1 MKKRDRSHV
10 CAILYE
16 GLSTFEFAIATEI
29 FGLPRPDFGA
39 QWYQFTTASEGG
51 GWVTANTGFAIQ
63 AQHTFEALETAGTIV
78 IPGWP
83 TEQETPP
90 PELSAHIL
98 RALDEGARLVSIC
111 SGAFLLAALGLLSGR
126 RATTHWLYA
135 DKLQARYPD
144 IEVDPNVLFV
154 DTDPLITSAGSAAG
168 IDLLLHLVRQDYG
181 AEKANIVARRLVV
194 PPHRD
199 GDQRQ
204 YIPSPI
210 AHHQNDRLR
219 PLLDQVRAAPQDDW
233 TIDEMASAA
242 AMSRRTFIRKFR
254 AATGQSPTSYV
265 RQMRL
270 QLAKDALECSEA
282 SLDDIAETAGFGSLS
297 SMTYHFANRLGCSPN
312 AYRQRFRQSP

>member
-1 MKKRDRSHV
+1 M
-10 CAILYE
+10 ILYE

-29 FGLPRPDFGA
+29 FGLPRPDFGEH
-39 QWYQFTTASEGG
+39 WYQFTTAAPGG

-63 AQHTFEALETAGTIV
+63 AQQTYKALEMAGTIV

-83 TEQETPP
+83 TDHGPP
-90 PELSAHIL
+90 PSDLRDAIL
-98 RALDEGARLVSIC
+98 RGLEEDARLVSIC
-111 SGAFLLAALGLLSGR
+111 SGAFLLAALGLLAGR

-154 DTDPLITSAGSAAG
+154 DDDPLITSAGSAAG
-168 IDLLLHLVRQDYG
+168 IDLLLHLVRKDYG

-210 AHHQNDRLR
+210 APHQNDRLGV
-219 PLLDQVRAAPQDDW
+219 LLDQVRETPQEDW
-233 TIDEMASAA
+233 SIDEMASAA

-270 QLAKDALECSEA
+270 HLAKDALECSEA
-282 SLDDIAETAGFGSLS
+282 SLDHIAETAGFGSLA
-297 SMTYHFANRLGCSPN
+297 SMTYHFSNRLGCTPN
-312 AYRQRFRQSP
+312 AYRQRFRQSQ